1 MNEKR
6 GVIVERLFKT
16 HEIRKQEELNGLWE
30 FYPVGCEHEKR
41 KVLVPS
47 CFETYPG
54 LENYRGTGIYEC
66 NVYMAGN
73 IRISL
78 KGVSHTAK
86 VYIDD
91 NLVGEHY
98 NAYTPFTIL
107 LKDMQPGSH
116 KLKISADNSC
126 HKDSALHI
134 INDYYNYGGISRPV
148 FVEEV
153 GDVFIENIC
162 FTPFCKNSEWYGTV
176 SVEINNLKEDR
187 EIILKLYLDE
197 KIACEIPLM
206 VKSGITL
213 WEKELYFPDVCAYD
227 LDKVQLYTLKAILK
241 AGENAVDDLIDRVGF
256 REITI
261 EKDKILWNGKPL
273 VIKGY
278 NRHEDHAL
286 FGNAIPPQ
294 AMDVDIRLILESGAN
309 AVRTSHYPNDERFLD
324 LCDENG
330 ILVWEEAHAR
340 GLSEEQMRHPNFR
353 RQSLDCIDEMI
364 HNHYNHPCIFTWG
377 ILNECASETQYGRE
391 VYAEQYEEMRRL
403 DKSRPLTSATCKHFS
418 DICLDLPDIVSV
430 NIYPQWYE
438 DVPVEEC
445 LMKEYEW
452 IQTTGGAGKPVIV
465 SEIGAGGIPGYHS
478 DNRQKW
484 SEERQADILREQL
497 SAIKNHP
504 EYQGV
509 FIWQFSD
516 IRVPDENFYG
526 RPRAMNNKGI
536 FDEYRKKK
544 LAFQIVK
551 KIFSEK

>member
-1 MNEKR
+1 M
-6 GVIVERLFKT
+6 ERLFQT
-16 HEIRKQEELNGLWE
+16 HEIRKQQELNSLWD
-30 FYPVGCEHEKR
+30 FYPEGREEEKR

-54 LENYRGTGIYEC
+54 IENYRGTGIYEC
-66 NVYMAGN
+66 DVTMGGN
-73 IRISL
+73 IRLCL

-86 VYIDD
+86 VYVDED
-91 NLVGEHY
+91 LKGEHY

-107 LKDMQPGSH
+107 LQNVNRGNHRIKVT
-116 KLKISADNSC
+116 ADNSC
-126 HKDSALHI
+126 HDRSALHV

-153 GDVFIENIC
+153 GDIFIENMQ
-162 FTPFCKNSEWYGTV
+162 FTPFNKEGTWYGKI
-176 SVEINNLKEDR
+176 SVQICNLKE
-187 EIILKLYLDE
+187 EKEVTLKLYLDGD
-197 KIACEIPLM
+197 IVCEILHSAPKGMSLAETE
-206 VKSGITL
+206 IC
-213 WEKELYFPDVCAYD
+213 FPDVCPYEANAT
-227 LDKVQLYTLKAILK
+227 KLYYLKAVLEEDGKGI
-241 AGENAVDDLIDRVGF
+241 DDLIDRVGF

-261 EKDKILWNGKPL
+261 EGDKILWNGKPF

-294 AMDVDIRLILESGAN
+294 AMDYDIRLILESGAN

-340 GLSEEQMRHPNFR
+340 GLSEAQMRHPDFR
-353 RQSLDCIDEMI
+353 RQSLDCIHEMI
-364 HNHYNHPCIFTWG
+364 VNHYNHPSIFTWG
-377 ILNECASETQYGRE
+377 ILNECASETEYGRE
-391 VYAEQYEEMRRL
+391 VYIEQYEEMRRL
-403 DKSRPLTSATCKHFS
+403 DKSRPLTSATCKHFC

-430 NIYPQWYE
+430 NIYPRWYE

-445 LMKEYEW
+445 LIKEYEW

-465 SEIGAGGIPGYHS
+465 SETGAGGIPGYHS
-478 DNRQKW
+478 AHGQKW
-484 SEERQADILREQL
+484 SEERQAEIVREQL
-497 SAIKNHP
+497 TAIKNHP

-516 IRVPDENFYG
+516 IRVPDENFYA
-526 RPRAMNNKGI
+526 RPRSMNNKGI

-544 LAFQIVK
+544 LAFYVVK
-551 KIFSEK
+551 EIFGGK